1 MEISENLFKD
11 FVANIAIVN
20 SSRVECT
27 PMIGQIGLGESGGV
41 TPSPG

>member
-20 SSRVECT
+20 SSRVNEGDIRLT
-27 PMIGQIGLGESGGV
+27 AEYFKVNAISK
-41 TPSPG
+41 